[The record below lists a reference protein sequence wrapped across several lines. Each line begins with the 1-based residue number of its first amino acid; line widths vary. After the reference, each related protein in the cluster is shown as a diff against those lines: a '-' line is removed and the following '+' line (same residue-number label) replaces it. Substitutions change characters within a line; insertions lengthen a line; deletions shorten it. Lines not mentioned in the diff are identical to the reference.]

1 MRSKKKNLEQAER
14 ADPASRKILAD
25 RTIYNSRY
33 PDQSVRGIPRLSDFG
48 EARFA
53 DAEGTGREDIMP
65 DMYRV
70 PEVTMQM
77 GWDEKVGTW
86 SVAMVVSG
94 RSLQGGFLFIDS
106 V

>member
-1 MRSKKKNLEQAER
+1 
-14 ADPASRKILAD
+14 
-25 RTIYNSRY
+25 
-33 PDQSVRGIPRLSDFG
+33 
-48 EARFA
+48 
-53 DAEGTGREDIMP
+53 MP